1 MTVEELNGFS
11 VMYGGYN
18 IADLTFYEK
27 LLTADSRMKPIFN
40 RLGWPQNDIEW
51 I

>member
-18 IADLTFYEK
+18 IADLTFYKK